1 MSKLLR
7 DDGESQEF
15 IPSGEEKLI
24 SPLLDINIFCYWFLH
39 KYFYNKYILI
49 IYIDDAVDCRSC

>member
-24 SPLLDINIFCYWFLH
+24 SPLLVDAKL
-39 KYFYNKYILI
+39 
-49 IYIDDAVDCRSC
+49 YIDKFLQIKR